1 MSNKYLKHLKG
12 KDFFRQKFI
21 NSLIK
26 KGKKS
31 LAERIFDT
39 MIAELAKRANKPDG
53 YEVFEK
59 ALDNVKPMLEVRSKR
74 IGGATYQVP
83 VEIGYERQLALAYR
97 WIIGYAHARKE
108 KDMTARLAGE
118 IMDAYRK
125 EGSSIK
131 KREDTHKMAEANRA
145 FAHYRW

>member
-12 KDFFRQKFI
+12 KDFYRQKFI
-21 NSLIK
+21 NSLISR
-26 KGKKS
+26 GKKS
-31 LAERIFDT
+31 IAERIFDT
-39 MIAELAKRANKPDG
+39 MIAELAKRANKDG
-53 YEVFEK
+53 LEVFEK
-59 ALDNVKPMLEVRSKR
+59 ALDNVRPMLEVRSKR

-83 VEIGYERQLALAYR
+83 VEISHERQLALAYR
-97 WIIGYAHARKE
+97 WIIGYARARKE
-108 KDMTARLAGE
+108 KNMAARLAAE
-118 IMDAYRK
+118 LMDAFRK